1 MLVEE
6 ALRRDPNDGSWTG
19 GLAALQIFWA
29 AVSVAFWSAVEQ
41 LAKMQG
47 ATVARNWLA
56 VQKQWT

>member
-19 GLAALQIFWA
+19 GLAALQIFCA